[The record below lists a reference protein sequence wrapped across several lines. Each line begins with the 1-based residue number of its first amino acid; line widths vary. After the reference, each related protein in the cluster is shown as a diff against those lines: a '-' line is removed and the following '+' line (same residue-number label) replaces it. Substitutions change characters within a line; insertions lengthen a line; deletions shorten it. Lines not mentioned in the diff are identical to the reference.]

1 MQCCI
6 LQLIREV
13 FNQHY
18 ELDLQVNEQS
28 FYEETIE
35 VLTQVVTNTTN
46 NKNSGNAVLYENVKT
61 IMSIRDSNNLKQ
73 LGYNILNKFMLKS
86 SENNNNNNKF
96 SALNLLKSIINED

>member
-86 SENNNNNNKF
+86 SENNNNNKF